1 MLQGKAIWQLWR
13 IAQVL
18 GVSPEEEGTE
28 RSRELYE
35 GVLRAFPPGAVSEAS
50 LREVFARMRRAKGAP
65 ARNKPGGASRS
76 ISAEPAEQQHEPAAV
91 AAQHSQPPRQ
101 EPQALAAAAASN
113 QVPAVAQAAPA
124 AALPKAEQPGGQPVG
139 QVPEQAAAEA
149 GAGAAAEPMCKDDD
163 ATAMKRL
170 ERIIE
175 QAVAQ
180 GGDLK
185 AMTESVLHCKRGT
198 VKAIL
203 NTVSLPACLQCPWQL
218 H

>member
-1 MLQGKAIWQLWR
+1 MWR
-13 IAQVL
+13 AQVL

-35 GVLRAFPPGAVSEAS
+35 GVLRVFPPGAVSEAG

-65 ARNKPGGASRS
+65 ARKPGGASRS
-76 ISAEPAEQQHEPAAV
+76 MSAEPAEQHEPAA
-91 AAQHSQPPRQ
+91 APASHASAPRQ
-101 EPQALAAAAASN
+101 QQPQPAAAGAAAAAAAPS
-113 QVPAVAQAAPA
+113 QAPALAQAAPA
-124 AALPKAEQPGGQPVG
+124 AALPKAEQPAGQPAG

-149 GAGAAAEPMCKDDD
+149 GASAAAEPMWKDDD

-198 VKAIL
+198 AKAII
-203 NTVSLPACLQCPWQL
+203 NTVRVPASMHAPAAR
-218 H
+218 